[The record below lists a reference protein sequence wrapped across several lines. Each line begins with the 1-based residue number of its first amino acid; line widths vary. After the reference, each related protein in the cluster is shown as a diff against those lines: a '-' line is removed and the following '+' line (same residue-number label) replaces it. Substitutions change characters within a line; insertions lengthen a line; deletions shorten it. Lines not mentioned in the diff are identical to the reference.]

1 MLKTICIAGKND
13 IAVDV
18 MLYLKKN
25 YSDYRLVCIY
35 NRNETGVNSWQK
47 SLKWFAEKN
56 GVEEVTLDQAYQIP
70 NLLFL
75 SLEFDRI
82 IKPSKFISDDL
93 YNIHFSL
100 LPQYKGM
107 YTSVLPILNDE
118 SYTGVTL
125 HKIRDGIDTGEI
137 VDAVRIPI
145 KPDDSSLD
153 LYISLINSGVEL
165 VKKNLPKLLSG
176 DVICFPQS
184 AEKSTYYP
192 KSEIDY
198 TTLSLNVNCTAYQI
212 KNQIRAFNFRP
223 YQLLTWNGIRYLDSV
238 ILPNISYEK
247 PGTIIKDDNTST
259 IISTIDYDIRLFK
272 DTFDQMIKYI
282 IDKNN
287 DAVIELLVT
296 NKLLVSKES
305 HGWTLLTV
313 AVYND
318 NYEMVVYLVNHGADY
333 HVINNNGTNLLM
345 YAKDCYV
352 IHHNTQIFEYLL
364 NLGLSPLDKDYNGLS
379 LIDYC
384 RLEGISEIG
393 SWKIDD

>member
-18 MLYLKKN
+18 MLYLKRN

-35 NRNETGVNSWQK
+35 NKNETGVNSWQK

-56 GVEEVTLDQAYQIP
+56 GIEEVTLDQAYQIP
-70 NLLFL
+70 DLLFL

-82 IKPSKFISDDL
+82 IKPSKFVSDDL

-107 YTSVLPILNDE
+107 HTSVLPILNEE

-125 HKIRDGIDTGEI
+125 HKIQDGIDTGEI

-153 LYISLINSGVEL
+153 LYISLINNGVEL
-165 VKKNLPKLLSG
+165 VKKNLPKLLAG
-176 DVICFPQS
+176 DVTCFPQS

-223 YQLLTWNGIRYLDSV
+223 YQLLTWNGIRYLDST
-238 ILPNISYEK
+238 ILPNVSCEK

-259 IISTIDYDIRLFK
+259 IISTIDYDIQLFK
-272 DTFDQMIKYI
+272 DTFDQTMKYI
-282 IDKNN
+282 IDRNN
-287 DAVIELLVT
+287 DAAIDLLVT
-296 NKLLVSKES
+296 SKLLVSKES

-352 IHHNTQIFEYLL
+352 IHHNKRIFEYLL
-364 NLGLSPLDKDYNGLS
+364 NLGLSPLDQDYNGLS